1 MGVLVRV
8 KADFGPLSLIAFGE
22 FKIVHCV
29 TTVILREFLPVSK
42 MQLDSQEGM
51 ITAKK
56 VS

>member
-42 MQLDSQEGM
+42 MQLDSQDGM